1 MAAGGVSATEVARF
15 EALADAWWAPD
26 GPLALLH
33 RMNPVRI
40 GWIAT
45 QIAAH
50 YGSEARPTVLDVGCG
65 AGIAAEALA
74 RRGHPVLGVDA
85 AAAPLAAARAHAAG
99 CEHPL
104 DLTYRQALLADLL
117 AERARFPVVTA
128 LEVIEHVPEPAAF
141 VTALAGLVAPGGLVV
156 LSTLNRS
163 LRSRL
168 FAKYAAEY
176 VLRWVPPGTHDWHCF
191 LKPAELAGMARAA
204 GLHVTAVT
212 GISLGL
218 NGGFRLGRDTG
229 INYMLAAIKPAA

>member
-1 MAAGGVSATEVARF
+1 MAAGGVSAAEVARF

-26 GPLALLH
+26 GPLAPLH

-40 GWIAT
+40 GWIAER
-45 QIAAH
+45 IAAQF
-50 YGSEARPTVLDVGCG
+50 GAAARPALLDVGCG

-74 RRGHPVLGVDA
+74 RRGLKVLGVDA
-85 AAAPLAAARAHAAG
+85 AAAPLEAARAHAAG
-99 CEHPL
+99 SEPPL

-117 AERARFPVVTA
+117 AEGARFPVVTA
-128 LEVIEHVPEPAAF
+128 LEVIEHVPEPADF
-141 VTALAGLVAPGGLVV
+141 VAALAGLVAPGGLVV

-163 LRSRL
+163 LRARL
-168 FAKYAAEY
+168 LAKYAAEY
-176 VLRWVPPGTHDWHCF
+176 VLRWVPPGTHDWHAF

-218 NGGFRLGRDTG
+218 DGGFRLGRDTA
-229 INYMLAAIKPAA
+229 INYMLAAIRPGG